1 MAWWYRSRLIAIAA
15 GVVAVS
21 SSFAPKPRAQTS
33 AADDVLYHALQIVA
47 KLEEEGAGCDL
58 SLHGAPR
65 HDETTDRW
73 LVAYSGVGA
82 ACDDMGESLQR
93 LGVPAEITFFRRPN
107 ADEVK
112 KLASRMRASV
122 RRGFPCLLVFNG
134 EPQFDEEQDLWV
146 MRYSGSGHECAE
158 AGEEL
163 ERQGKAFGVAFYR
176 GR

>member
-1 MAWWYRSRLIAIAA
+1 MAPRHRSLLIAIAA

-21 SSFAPKPRAQTS
+21 GSFAPKPRAQTS

-47 KLEEEGAGCDL
+47 KLEEESPGCHL

-73 LVAYSGVGA
+73 LVAYSGVGT

-107 ADEVK
+107 ADEVRT
-112 KLASRMRASV
+112 LASRMRTSV
-122 RRGFPCLLVFNG
+122 RKGFPCLLVFHG
-134 EPQFDEEQDLWV
+134 EPRFDEDEDLWV

-163 ERQGKAFGVAFYR
+163 ERQGKALGVAFYR
-176 GR
+176 WR